1 MRNIGVIFKQAMSLN
16 EHIKQ
21 ICSTAFLYLHNMSK
35 IGKKNII
42 SQSDAEKLVH
52 ATHSRLNYYI
62 SLLWSCSKSSLKGI
76 QLIQT
81 AEVKLELKIRYLT
94 YSFLFIGSVLNTE
107 FNLNSSFS
115 HTVMNDYAL
124 SYLGPFSRISNQQSI
139 SLSGWRGFS
148 FLAAPLWNQPVCI

>member
-35 IGKKNII
+35 IGKKKII

-81 AEVKLELKIRYLT
+81 AEVKLELK
-94 YSFLFIGSVLNTE
+94 
-107 FNLNSSFS
+107 
-115 HTVMNDYAL
+115 L
-124 SYLGPFSRISNQQSI
+124 SYLFI
-139 SLSGWRGFS
+139 SLYWLCLKYR
-148 FLAAPLWNQPVCI
+148 I

>member
-1 MRNIGVIFKQAMSLN
+1 MNTLN
-16 EHIKQ
+16 KYVVLLSFVCT
-21 ICSTAFLYLHNMSK
+21 ICLKLET
-35 IGKKNII
+35 NII

-62 SLLWSCSKSSLKGI
+62 SLLWSCSKSS

-124 SYLGPFSRISNQQSI
+124 SYLGPFSRISNQESI

>member
-1 MRNIGVIFKQAMSLN
+1 MNTLN
-16 EHIKQ
+16 KYVVLLSF
-21 ICSTAFLYLHNMSK
+21 ICTICLKL
-35 IGKKNII
+35 GKKNII
-42 SQSDAEKLVH
+42 SQSDTEKFVH

-107 FNLNSSFS
+107 FNLNSSS

>member
-1 MRNIGVIFKQAMSLN
+1 MSLN

-35 IGKKNII
+35 IGKNII

-81 AEVKLELKIRYLT
+81 AEVKLQTETEDQISY
-94 YSFLFIGSVLNTE
+94 LFISLYWLCLN
-107 FNLNSSFS
+107 
-115 HTVMNDYAL
+115 
-124 SYLGPFSRISNQQSI
+124 RI
-139 SLSGWRGFS
+139 
-148 FLAAPLWNQPVCI
+148 